1 MNYIELSVTVTP
13 KEPGSDVLIAELS
26 EIGFDSFVDTDKG
39 FSAYISQDLF
49 SKSELLELFSKYEG
63 MFKIEYDEKNIPQQN
78 WNKEWES
85 NFEPIDIV
93 GQCYIRAPF
102 HEPKPEYKYDIIIE
116 PKMSFGT
123 GHHQTTQLMMQK
135 LITLDIKNSSL
146 LDMGCGTGILAIA
159 ASQMGANPITAV
171 DIDEWSYTNSIENL
185 QKNNIENVVTHKGG
199 VEVVSG
205 KTFFTILANI
215 NKNVLLND
223 MPSYTN
229 LLEDKGS
236 LIMSGFFETDI
247 SELKAKA
254 AELGLKFK
262 NTMTESGWALVHFLK

>member
-13 KEPGSDVLIAELS
+13 KETGSDVLIAELS
-26 EIGFDSFVDTDKG
+26 EIGFDSFVDSDKG
-39 FSAYISQDLF
+39 FSAYIPEDLF
-49 SKSELLELFSKYEG
+49 LKEQLVELFSKYANTFE
-63 MFKIEYDEKNIPQQN
+63 IEYNEKNIPQQN

-85 NFEPIDIV
+85 NFEPIDVV

-102 HEPKPEYKYDIIIE
+102 HEPKPGYKYDIIIE

-135 LITLDIKNSSL
+135 LLTLDIKNRSL

-159 ASQMGANPITAV
+159 ASKMGADTITAV

-185 QKNNIENVVTHKGG
+185 QKNNIENVRMQKGG
-199 VEVVSG
+199 AELVSG

-215 NKNVLLND
+215 NKNVLLKD
-223 MPSYTN
+223 MPCYINS
-229 LLEDKGS
+229 LEQNGN
-236 LIMSGFFETDI
+236 LIMSGFFDTDI
-247 SELKAKA
+247 SELKTKA
-254 AELGLKFK
+254 TALGLKLK
-262 NTMTESGWALVHFLK
+262 DTMVENGWALLHFLK

>member
-13 KEPGSDVLIAELS
+13 KETGSDVLIAELS
-26 EIGFDSFVDTDKG
+26 EIGFDSFVDSDNG
-39 FSAYISQDLF
+39 FNAYITEDLF
-49 SKSELLELFSKYEG
+49 LKEELIKLFSKYIDVFE
-63 MFKIEYDEKNIPQQN
+63 IEYDQKNIPQQN

-85 NFEPIDIV
+85 NFEPIDVV

-102 HEPKPEYKYDIIIE
+102 HEAKPAYKYDIIIE

-123 GHHQTTQLMMQK
+123 GHHQTTQLMMRK
-135 LITLDIKNSSL
+135 LLTLDTKDKSL

-159 ASQMGANPITAV
+159 ASKMGANTITAV

-185 QKNNIENVVTHKGG
+185 QKNNIENVTMLKGG
-199 VEVVSG
+199 VEQVAG

-215 NKNVLLND
+215 NKNVLLKD
-223 MPSYTN
+223 MPDYTN
-229 LLEDKGS
+229 LLEQNGH
-236 LIMSGFFETDI
+236 LIMSGFFDTDI

-254 AELGLKFK
+254 TLLGLKLK
-262 NTMTESGWALVHFLK
+262 DTMIENGWALLHFLK